1 MLSSHRKTASRP
13 RHFSQPIELARF
25 DVVGRAAADGAR
37 LKEDLTNIDSWSLG
51 LHKGFKGSRESF
63 WNFSADS
70 STLGRS
76 RNDDSR
82 ACPLGVTR
90 LGAETAR
97 THGLT
102 TSPTTARLLL
112 ALPLLSFPT
121 SVMNYRVRQI

>member
-25 DVVGRAAADGAR
+25 DIVGRAAADGAR

-51 LHKGFKGSRESF
+51 LHKDSKDPESF

-76 RNDDSR
+76 CNDDSR